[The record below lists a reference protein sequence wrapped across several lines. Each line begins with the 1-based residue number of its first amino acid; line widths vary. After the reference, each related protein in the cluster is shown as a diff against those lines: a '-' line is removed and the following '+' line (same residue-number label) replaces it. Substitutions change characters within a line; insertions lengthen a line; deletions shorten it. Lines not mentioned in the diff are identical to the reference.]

1 MKHRLL
7 AVAAGA
13 ALVAGLVTAT
23 TADAHTRSAR
33 STLATADGT
42 RIGSVEFGTDDGHTL
57 GLPNHAETSP
67 SICVNG

>member
-13 ALVAGLVTAT
+13 ALVGLVTAT

-42 RIGSVEFGTDDGHTL
+42 RIGSVEFRTDDGHTL